1 MSEPQKKQQKKK
13 ERTFL
18 FTLARAFAH
27 LMLLFYPTRYHGVE
41 NIPSEAPFILISNH
55 KHWFDPLLI
64 AVKVRPFE
72 TRFLGKK
79 ELGKEKIAH
88 YVLQKLHMILVDR
101 HNSDMAAMR
110 ACVNVIRQGHVLAV
124 FPEGTRCKN
133 TTMEHIESGAAF
145 IALRCKVPLV
155 PVLIERPCKLFCRN
169 EVWFGKPL
177 EVQDLYA
184 EEMNT
189 ETVAR
194 LMDRMCSGIRALNAA

>member
-1 MSEPQKKQQKKK
+1 MAEPEKKQKK

-27 LMLLFYPTRYHGVE
+27 LMLLFYPTRYHGLE
-41 NIPSEAPFILISNH
+41 NIPTEAPFILISNH

-64 AVKVRPFE
+64 AVKIRAFE
-72 TRFLGKK
+72 VRFLGKK
-79 ELGKEKIAH
+79 ELGKAKIAH

-110 ACVNVIRQGHVLAV
+110 SCVNVIRQGHVLGI
-124 FPEGTRCKN
+124 FPEGTRCKE

-145 IALRCKVPLV
+145 IALRCKAPLV
-155 PVLIERPCKLFCRN
+155 PVLIERPCKLFRKN
-169 EVWFGKPL
+169 DVWFGKPL

-184 EEMNT
+184 EEINT

-194 LMDRMCSGIRALNAA
+194 LMDRMCSGICKLKTA

>member
-1 MSEPQKKQQKKK
+1 MAEPEKKQKKK

-27 LMLLFYPTRYHGVE
+27 LMLLFYPTRYHGLE
-41 NIPSEAPFILISNH
+41 NIPTEAPFILISNH

-64 AVKVRPFE
+64 AVKIRAFE
-72 TRFLGKK
+72 VRFLGKK
-79 ELGKEKIAH
+79 ELGKAKIAH

-110 ACVNVIRQGHVLAV
+110 ACVNVIRQGHVLGI
-124 FPEGTRCKN
+124 FPEGTRCKE

-155 PVLIERPCKLFCRN
+155 PVLIERPCKLFRKN
-169 EVWFGKPL
+169 DVWFGKPL

-184 EEMNT
+184 EEINT

-194 LMDRMCSGIRALNAA
+194 LMDRMCSGICTLKTA